1 MKNIS
6 TEVSK
11 NLPPKLSVVAGD
23 RDLITTIEF
32 ANVFSVA
39 SQTVR
44 KNYSLT
50 GHCYGIKPAKVGNR
64 LLWSVARVAECLGGA
79 V

>member
-6 TEVSK
+6 TEVLNDLS
-11 NLPPKLSVVAGD
+11 PKLSAAAGSSD
-23 RDLITTIEF
+23 VLTTIEF
-32 ANVFSVA
+32 ANAFRVA

-50 GHCYGIKPAKVGNR
+50 GECYGIKPIKIGNR
-64 LLWSVARVAECLGGA
+64 LLWSFAKVAERLGGA

>member
-6 TEVSK
+6 TEVS
-11 NLPPKLSVVAGD
+11 NYLPPKLSAVAGD
-23 RDLITTIEF
+23 RDLIRTIEF
-32 ANVFSVA
+32 ANVLSVA

-64 LLWSVARVAECLGGA
+64 LLWSVAKVAERLGTG